1 MIAACDTGPLQ
12 YLILIGCDQVLPRM
26 FTRILT
32 ARVVVERE
40 MTHPRTPEPVR
51 IWAAS
56 PPRWLEILEPSHTE
70 EIPTLGRAGTRGDGD
85 RAVISIAL
93 EYGADVLIM
102 DDIKARKEAK
112 KRGLKVLWMLN
123 ILDAAAEQGY
133 IDDLAGVLDRLE
145 ADTPFYVGEKCRR
158 AIDDM
163 KRRADDSKRHGIK
176 DDGDRESPCS
186 QS

>member
-12 YLILIGCDQVLPRM
+12 YLILIGCDYALPRI
-26 FTRILT
+26 FDRVLT
-32 ARVVVERE
+32 ARVVVEKE
-40 MTHPRTPEPVR
+40 MSHPRTPAPVR
-51 IWAAS
+51 LWAAS

-70 EIPTLGRAGTRGDGD
+70 EMTSLGRAGERGDGD

-102 DDIKARKEAK
+102 DDMKARREAK

-123 ILDAAAEQGY
+123 VLDEAAGRGY
-133 IDDLAGVLDRLE
+133 IDDLSGVLDRLE

-163 KRRADDSKRHGIK
+163 KRRADGSRR
-176 DDGDRESPCS
+176 RENKGEEA
-186 QS
+186 